1 MIGLPEQ
8 TRESA
13 IGSADYTLRL
23 YQQNG
28 NDPRLA
34 VFTSP
39 LAPFLDPG
47 SIAFENPERFGYRLF
62 ARTLEEHRARLP
74 SPNWKDVLSYE
85 TIWMTRDMIAET
97 SYDAAD
103 RLNDVRRD
111 VGLMTEEE
119 HLLRSQRSKE
129 ARKLLVEVDAAMKL
143 PEGER
148 KEVMAD
154 LKRRGEELMESTI
167 CQKRDLV
174 WDSPTILRSIPRAA
188 MGILR
193 GRSRMKRA

>member
-1 MIGLPEQ
+1 
-8 TRESA
+8 
-13 IGSADYTLRL
+13 
-23 YQQNG
+23 
-28 NDPRLA
+28 
-34 VFTSP
+34 
-39 LAPFLDPG
+39 
-47 SIAFENPERFGYRLF
+47 
-62 ARTLEEHRARLP
+62 
-74 SPNWKDVLSYE
+74 
-85 TIWMTRDMIAET
+85 MIAET